1 MEDEFQAQLYVVYYN
16 VCLTDTPVL
25 ILITANLKGGGGGD
39 SCQGG
44 EFPLF
49 PLPRKSP
56 ADYFAVHLRVLPIAF

>member
-25 ILITANLKGGGGGD
+25 ILITANLKGGD

-44 EFPLF
+44 EFSLF
-49 PLPRKSP
+49 PVPRKNP
-56 ADYFAVHLRVLPIAF
+56 ADYFAVHLRVLSIAF